1 MGANRQNN
9 KWDIIKEIIFFLLTT
24 VLAFAYWMMVLLLIS
39 FLTLSYIHFT
49 IDGIFA
55 MAIAGTVGTDIWY
68 IIRKIKQ
75 YRKHSR

>member
-1 MGANRQNN
+1 MEESRQNK

-24 VLAFAYWMMVLLLIS
+24 VLAFAYWMLMLLLIS

-49 IDGIFA
+49 IEGIYVL
-55 MAIAGTVGTDIWY
+55 AIVGTVGTDIWY
-68 IIRKIKQ
+68 IIHKIKQ